1 MGEEPCCGEGS
12 ILRNFSRCWLKL
24 WGVHLLLCMATV
36 RTSSLYFVQQCW
48 PSTRPWCLLRKLLGL
63 IIKVRSAV
71 VSRSLCGAY
80 FKENIY
86 ARFLLHAL
94 SVRYYERKMFNSVFV
109 WEKDLC
115 ISDWPGICQVSEGDL
130 EPLIFLPPPPKCCGY
145 RFESPPSCATPSP
158 RGGCSA
164 GVKSRALCRLV

>member
-1 MGEEPCCGEGS
+1 MQLEVNKISDPSWTTKSVRKSFGSRPVGKMGEEPCCGEGS

-109 WEKDLC
+109 
-115 ISDWPGICQVSEGDL
+115 
-130 EPLIFLPPPPKCCGY
+130 
-145 RFESPPSCATPSP
+145 
-158 RGGCSA
+158 
-164 GVKSRALCRLV
+164 